1 MSHSSHKSMSYSS
14 HKSMSYSSHKFMSY
28 SSHKSMSNS
37 SNKSMSSNHT
47 MRQSSSDNSY
57 SVTVGSMK
65 SIGMIRYCSHIGSK
79 SLGLGHCSVFSLERL
94 GDRLVGSL
102 TSTKTTNYST
112 YKGTPTYKTPSTK
125 ELGGSIGGDQ

>member
-1 MSHSSHKSMSYSS
+1 MPKSAHKSMSYSS
-14 HKSMSYSSHKFMSY
+14 HKSMSYSSHKSMPNSSNKSMSYSSNKSISY
-28 SSHKSMSNS
+28 SSHKSMSYS
-37 SNKSMSSNHT
+37 SNKSMSSNYT
-47 MRQSSSDNSY
+47 MRQSSADNSY

-102 TSTKTTNYST
+102 TSTKS
-112 YKGTPTYKTPSTK
+112 
-125 ELGGSIGGDQ
+125 

>member
-1 MSHSSHKSMSYSS
+1 MGQHFHSINHPLTVQHFHSINHPHKSMP
-14 HKSMSYSSHKFMSY
+14 K
-28 SSHKSMSNS
+28 S

-102 TSTKTTNYST
+102 TSPKSSNYST
-112 YKGTPTYKTPSTK
+112 YKGTP
-125 ELGGSIGGDQ
+125 